1 MYPPRSQSP
10 GSVPQ
15 PQRSAGRR
23 RNVPHV
29 LRFCEMS
36 AFPCLPHVKT
46 ESNLGRAQGG
56 ISLRVKAKRA
66 SAYTDCQSTS
76 DHLAKSGSYQQDL
89 PCISI
94 LTDSTPLL
102 MLSQPQ
108 LLTLFAGGLGPSV
121 EPLSL
126 SRRRDTCTLVIRVSK
141 GEACFS
147 RCRAAGP
154 LYYARIEGLVSATD
168 VTSRMEVCVCVCLAE
183 HRRHGSSRQQIT
195 RKRFRDA
202 AHTHTQAQR
211 KGQVKQHRRNKGP
224 SWLRPAL
231 FCLGTSSYAGV
242 VWAVGRGKRAH
253 VGTGDLALFARN
265 PNILPILP
273 GFGPVAIH
281 PHASPDAHLCCGST
295 LHTMTGARARLSPS
309 SFHPHPPLL
318 LLPAAVSLLSR
329 FFGCV

>member
-10 GSVPQ
+10 RSVPQ

-29 LRFCEMS
+29 LRSCEMS
-36 AFPCLPHVKT
+36 ALPCLPHVKT

-66 SAYTDCQSTS
+66 SAYTGCQSTS
-76 DHLAKSGSYQQDL
+76 NHLAKGGSYQQDL

-168 VTSRMEVCVCVCLAE
+168 VGSRMEVCECLAE
-183 HRRHGSSRQQIT
+183 HRRHGSSRQQSREKGFET
-195 RKRFRDA
+195 R
-202 AHTHTQAQR
+202 HTHTHTHKPSGRAKSNNTDATKDQAGCARPCFVLGRVVTQVPY
-211 KGQVKQHRRNKGP
+211 GQ
-224 SWLRPAL
+224 L
-231 FCLGTSSYAGV
+231 AGGSV
-242 VWAVGRGKRAH
+242 PM
-253 VGTGDLALFARN
+253 LALEIWPF
-265 PNILPILP
+265 
-273 GFGPVAIH
+273 
-281 PHASPDAHLCCGST
+281 
-295 LHTMTGARARLSPS
+295 
-309 SFHPHPPLL
+309 
-318 LLPAAVSLLSR
+318 LPATPIYCQSCRGLVQLQFIPMPRLMRICAAAQL
-329 FFGCV
+329 CAP

>member
-10 GSVPQ
+10 RSVPQ

-36 AFPCLPHVKT
+36 ALPCLPHVKT

-66 SAYTDCQSTS
+66 SAYTDCPSTS

-168 VTSRMEVCVCVCLAE
+168 VTSRVEVCVCVCLAE

-202 AHTHTQAQR
+202 AHTHTSPAERPSQTTQTQQR
-211 KGQVKQHRRNKGP
+211 TKLAAPGLVL
-224 SWLRPAL
+224 SW
-231 FCLGTSSYAGV
+231 
-242 VWAVGRGKRAH
+242 
-253 VGTGDLALFARN
+253 DE
-265 PNILPILP
+265 
-273 GFGPVAIH
+273 
-281 PHASPDAHLCCGST
+281 
-295 LHTMTGARARLSPS
+295 
-309 SFHPHPPLL
+309 
-318 LLPAAVSLLSR
+318 
-329 FFGCV
+329 